1 MQDIRADLS
10 NASWRKSTYSDG
22 DESCLEV
29 AEQWRKSTHSA
40 GQEDCLEVADN
51 IPTGIVAV
59 RDSKRP
65 HRPALTFHPT
75 AWQGFVTAVRNGSG
89 YASGASFR

>member
-1 MQDIRADLS
+1 MRADLS
-10 NASWRKSTYSDG
+10 NVAWRKSTY
-22 DESCLEV
+22 
-29 AEQWRKSTHSA
+29 SA

-59 RDSKRP
+59 RDSKH

-75 AWQGFVTAVRNGSG
+75 AWQAFVTAVRKDSCYTSG
-89 YASGASFR
+89 IR

>member
-1 MQDIRADLS
+1 MQDVRADLS
-10 NASWRKSTYSDG
+10 NANWRKSTYSDG

-59 RDSKRP
+59 RDSKHP

-75 AWQGFVTAVRNGSG
+75 AWHTFVTAVLKGSC
-89 YASGASFR
+89 YTSGIR